1 MSDSGKGILAIAKRE
16 WKRIFS
22 SKVCIFGMLVAPIL
36 SMVILVSMM
45 EPGLPTKIPIAV
57 VDLDNSGTS
66 RGLVRQLDAFS
77 KTDIKYKTLNFS
89 EARDMMERWEV
100 YAILTIPKDFER
112 DASLGNNPKLVF
124 YTNNAFLVTG
134 SLVFQDL
141 KTISVLASAAVNLKV
156 GTAKGI
162 APTQLMPIVQPM
174 TIESHPLTN
183 PWLNYSIYLN
193 SVISPAVLHLIILLF
208 TVSAIGCEVKA
219 GTGRHLMDMGR
230 GSITKVLLGKL
241 LPYTIIFMLYA
252 LLIMS
257 VLYHYNNFPLKGS
270 FWVVYLNYVC
280 MILAAQSLGVI
291 FISLFK
297 NYRFA
302 LSIASLFG
310 MVSFSIAGFSFPV
323 AAMDPMLQALSNLFP
338 LRHFFLI
345 YVDQSL
351 NGIPFGYSAGRF
363 AILLSFVALS
373 LLFWRGSK
381 TFLSRNIYED

>member
-1 MSDSGKGILAIAKRE
+1 MNKSDKGILAIALRE
-16 WKRIFS
+16 WRRIFS
-22 SKVCIFGMLVAPIL
+22 SKVCIFGMLIAPIL
-36 SMVILVSMM
+36 SVIILVAMM
-45 EPGLPTKIPIAV
+45 EPGLPTKIPIVV
-57 VDLDNSGTS
+57 VDLDNSATS
-66 RGLVRQLDAFS
+66 RGLVRQLNGFS
-77 KTDIKYKTLNFS
+77 KTDIKYKTQSFD
-89 EARDMMERWEV
+89 EAREMMERWEV
-100 YAILTIPKDFER
+100 YAILTIPKDFQR
-112 DASLGNNPKLVF
+112 DASQGNNPKLVF

-162 APTQLMPIVQPM
+162 APTQLMPIVQPIS
-174 TIESHPLTN
+174 IESHPITN

-193 SVISPAVLHLIILLF
+193 SVISPAMLHLIILLF

-219 GTGRHLMDMGR
+219 KTGRKLMDMGN
-230 GSITKVLLGKL
+230 GSITKVMLGKL
-241 LPYTIIFMLYA
+241 LPYTVIFMLYA

-257 VLYHYNNFPLKGS
+257 ILYHYSHFPLKGN
-270 FWVVYLNYVC
+270 FWVVYLDYVC
-280 MILAAQSLGVI
+280 MILAAQALGVI

-297 NYRFA
+297 NYRFS

-323 AAMDPMLQALSNLFP
+323 LAMDPMLQALTNLFP

-351 NGIPFGYSAGRF
+351 NGIPFGYSAYQF
-363 AILLSFVALS
+363 AILLSFVLLS
-373 LLFWRGSK
+373 LFFWRGTK
-381 TFLSRNIYED
+381 TFLSRNVYED

>member
-1 MSDSGKGILAIAKRE
+1 MSNSDKGIFAIASRE

-22 SKVCIFGMLVAPIL
+22 SKVCVFGMLVAPIL
-36 SMVILVSMM
+36 SMVLLVAMM

-124 YTNNAFLVTG
+124 YTNNAFLITG

-141 KTISVLASAAVNLKV
+141 KTISVLASASVNLKV

-162 APTQLMPIVQPM
+162 APSQLMPIVQPM
-174 TIESHPLTN
+174 SVEAHPLTN

-193 SVISPAVLHLIILLF
+193 SVICPAILHLIILLF

-219 GTGRHLMDMGR
+219 GTGRQLMDMGN
-230 GSITKVLLGKL
+230 GSIGKVMLGKL
-241 LPYTIIFMLYA
+241 LPYTIIFLLYA
-252 LLIMS
+252 LLMMS
-257 VLYHYNNFPLKGS
+257 VLYHYNSFPLKGS
-270 FWVVYLNYVC
+270 FFGVYLNYAC
-280 MILAAQSLGVI
+280 MILAAQGLGVI

-323 AAMDPMLQALSNLFP
+323 SAMDPMLQALSYLFP

-351 NGIPFGYSAGRF
+351 NGIPLGYSAERF
-363 AILLSFVALS
+363 AMLLSFVVLS
-373 LLFWRGSK
+373 FLFWKGAK
-381 TFLSRNIYED
+381 TFLSRNVYED

>member
-1 MSDSGKGILAIAKRE
+1 MSESDKGIIAIAKRE
-16 WKRIFS
+16 WRRIFS
-22 SKVCIFGMLVAPIL
+22 SKICIFGMLVAPIL
-36 SMVILVSMM
+36 SVVILVSMM
-45 EPGLPTKIPIAV
+45 KPGLPSKIPIVV
-57 VDLDNSGTS
+57 VDLDDSGTS
-66 RGLVRQLDAFS
+66 RSLVRQLNGFS
-77 KTDIKYKTLNFS
+77 KTEIKYKTANFE

-100 YAILTIPKDFER
+100 YAILSIPKGFER
-112 DASLGNNPKLVF
+112 DANLGNNPKLVF

-162 APTQLMPIVQPM
+162 APTQLMPIIQPIS
-174 TIESHPLTN
+174 IESHPITN

-193 SVISPAVLHLIILLF
+193 SVICPALLHLIILLF

-219 GTGRHLMDMGR
+219 GTGKQLMNMGN
-230 GSITKVLLGKL
+230 GSITKVMLGKL
-241 LPYTIIFMLYA
+241 LPYTMIFLLYA

-257 VLYHYNNFPLKGS
+257 ILYHYNNFPLKGS
-270 FWVVYLNYVC
+270 FFVVYLNYVC
-280 MILAAQSLGVI
+280 MILAAQGLGVI

-310 MVSFSIAGFSFPV
+310 MVSFSIAGLSFPV
-323 AAMDPMLQALSNLFP
+323 LAMDPMLQALSNLFP

-351 NGIPFGYSAGRF
+351 NGIPFGYSAYRF
-363 AILLSFVALS
+363 AILLSFVLLS
-373 LLFWRGSK
+373 LFFWRGTK